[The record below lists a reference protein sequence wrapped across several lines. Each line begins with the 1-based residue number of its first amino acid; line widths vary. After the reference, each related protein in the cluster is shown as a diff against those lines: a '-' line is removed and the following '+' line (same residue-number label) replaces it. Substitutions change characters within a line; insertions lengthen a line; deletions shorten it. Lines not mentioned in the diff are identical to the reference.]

1 MIIKIPNFL
10 AINQK
15 KYLVV
20 DSDTYEMIDNRINSL
35 KIYPN
40 EICIRNKTNYK
51 IPIWRLV
58 RRCFDN
64 NFKVVYKDG
73 DKYNLQRENLLLK
86 RI

>member
-1 MIIKIPNFL
+1 MIIKIPNL
-10 AINQK
+10 ITLNQK

-20 DSDTYEMIDNRINSL
+20 DTDTFEMIENRINSL
-35 KIYPN
+35 RIYPN
-40 EICIRNKTNYK
+40 EICIRNRTNKK

-58 RRCFDN
+58 RRCFDKR
-64 NFKVVYKDG
+64 FTIVYKDG